1 MRGGHT
7 QVYLPQ
13 MSLGICIDIKSS
25 YPAAMYNEM
34 PWEPKQKEMVGFL
47 KGKDVWE
54 LQFENYDLLAVNKFE
69 FPSDISYPSCVIK
82 VFQNGD
88 VNG

>member
-1 MRGGHT
+1 MKAFPKNYIVEKLSMRGGHT

-54 LQFENYDLLAVNKFE
+54 L
-69 FPSDISYPSCVIK
+69 
-82 VFQNGD
+82 
-88 VNG
+88 